1 MEKQAMTEQAMLY
14 KKINKMRVYL
24 STEMSKSGENDYS
37 HFSYF
42 QLKDFMPRALTLC
55 DKNNVFTKFQMET
68 RNAPLIEETKIDYV
82 NDENTGEMT
91 AKTETTTKNNIKE
104 TLMGVLYVT
113 DLDTGYTEV
122 FTKEAKEATV
132 KGASD
137 IQNVGATSTYM
148 KRYMY
153 MDLFE
158 INENDIVDGT
168 SGKPEEEK
176 QVSSKQPRFTGAKQT
191 TVKPKEEL
199 PKPPVKTATEVTE
212 APVTPIP
219 EVVAEPVN
227 TSELM
232 KIETK
237 LEIANYAKLKG
248 LDQRT
253 TIVEIAKKLNTDV
266 PQLKENQKD
275 IIKQMIDEM
284 AG

>member
-1 MEKQAMTEQAMLY
+1 MEKQTMTEQAMLY
-14 KKINKMRVYL
+14 KKINKMRVDL
-24 STEMSKSGENDYS
+24 STEMSKSGENSYS

-68 RNAPLIEETKIDYV
+68 RIVSQIEETKTDYIED
-82 NDENTGEMT
+82 NNTGEM
-91 AKTETTTKNNIKE
+91 KIERETTKNNIKE
-104 TLMGVLYVT
+104 ALVGVLYVT

-132 KGASD
+132 SGASA

-158 INENDIVDGT
+158 INENDIVDAT

-176 QVSSKQPRFTGAKQT
+176 QVVTKQSRFTGAKQT
-191 TVKPKEEL
+191 AVKPKEEL

-219 EVVAEPVN
+219 EVVTEPVN

-253 TIVEIAKKLNTDV
+253 AIVEIAKKLNTDV

>member
-14 KKINKMRVYL
+14 KKINKMRVDL
-24 STEMSKSGENDYS
+24 STEMSKSGENNYS

-68 RNAPLIEETKIDYV
+68 RRKIERTETTINYMT
-82 NDENTGEMT
+82 NRETGEF
-91 AKTETTTKNNIKE
+91 AGKTETIKSNDE
-104 TLMGVLYVT
+104 YALYGVLYVT

-122 FTKEAKEATV
+122 FMKEAKEATV
-132 KGASD
+132 SGASA

-176 QVSSKQPRFTGAKQT
+176 QVPAKQSRFTGAKQV

>member
-14 KKINKMRVYL
+14 KKINKMRVDL
-24 STEMSKSGENDYS
+24 STEMSKSGENNYS

-68 RNAPLIEETKIDYV
+68 RTAPLIEETRTDYV
-82 NDENTGEMT
+82 NDENTGEMI
-91 AKTETTTKNNIKE
+91 AKTETTKNNIKE
-104 TLMGVLYVT
+104 ALMGVLYVT

-132 KGASD
+132 SGASA

-176 QVSSKQPRFTGAKQT
+176 QAPAKQSRFTGAKQY

>member
-1 MEKQAMTEQAMLY
+1 MEKQTMTEQAMLY
-14 KKINKMRVYL
+14 KKINKMRVDL
-24 STEMSKSGENDYS
+24 STEMSKSGENNYS

-68 RNAPLIEETKIDYV
+68 RIVSQIEETKTDYIED
-82 NDENTGEMT
+82 NNTGEM
-91 AKTETTTKNNIKE
+91 KIERDTTKNNIKE
-104 TLMGVLYVT
+104 ALVGVLYVT

-122 FTKEAKEATV
+122 FMKEAKEATV
-132 KGASD
+132 SGASA

-176 QVSSKQPRFTGAKQT
+176 QVPAKQSRFTGAKQA
-191 TVKPKEEL
+191 TVNPKEEL

-219 EVVAEPVN
+219 EVVTEPVN

>member
-1 MEKQAMTEQAMLY
+1 MENL
-14 KKINKMRVYL
+14 KKK
-24 STEMSKSGENDYS
+24 SKHQQSN
-37 HFSYF
+37 
-42 QLKDFMPRALTLC
+42 L
-55 DKNNVFTKFQMET
+55 
-68 RNAPLIEETKIDYV
+68 
-82 NDENTGEMT
+82 
-91 AKTETTTKNNIKE
+91 
-104 TLMGVLYVT
+104 
-113 DLDTGYTEV
+113 DLQ
-122 FTKEAKEATV
+122 EAK
-132 KGASD
+132 
-137 IQNVGATSTYM
+137 QY
-148 KRYMY
+148 
-153 MDLFE
+153 
-158 INENDIVDGT
+158 
-168 SGKPEEEK
+168 
-176 QVSSKQPRFTGAKQT
+176 